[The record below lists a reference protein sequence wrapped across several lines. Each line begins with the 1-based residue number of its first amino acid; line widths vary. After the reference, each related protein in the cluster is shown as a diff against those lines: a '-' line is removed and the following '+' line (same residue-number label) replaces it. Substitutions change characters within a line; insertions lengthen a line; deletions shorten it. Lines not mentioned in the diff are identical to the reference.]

1 MKILYVT
8 TLGCTM
14 GFFVSLI
21 KQLKDEGHVV
31 DIATNEAFSKVPNC
45 FKDMGCKIFQIPI
58 SRSPLKIGNIISIK
72 EIKKIVKE
80 NKYDIV
86 HCHTP
91 LAGVATR
98 FACKKLRKKQRLSV
112 IYTAHGFHFYKGAP
126 KKNWIIYYPV
136 EKLCAKWTD
145 VLITINR
152 EDYALAKKKIKAK
165 RIEYIPG
172 VGIDTQKFANIKVD
186 KSKKREEIGVPQDA
200 KMILSVGELNENK
213 NHKIVIEAIG
223 KNADPTVHYVIAGRG
238 NQKEKLE
245 KLAEKVHVNLH
256 LLGFRDDVASLY
268 KCADLFVLP
277 SIREGLN
284 VSVMEALAAGTPTIV
299 SRIRGNIDMVPI
311 ENTFSPFNVSELSTL
326 LNADIQNGN
335 FAEKID
341 VTNINSM
348 VKDIY
353 AEVTV

>member
-31 DIATNEAFSKVPNC
+31 DIATNEAFSKVPDC